1 MLKRLLQ
8 VSSWLWVWARRAVA
22 GGPWVR
28 SWTKVRERIKP
39 SPTRWHPVTVCCK
52 FSMKERN
59 IELIS
64 VSDGRNMSGS
74 AGRIQCQRWSGEV
87 GGSPVLGWGA
97 TIMIGTGENPQ
108 SWWAPEQTWKKRKW
122 YLIWIGYCA
131 ESVIQFLR
139 EQTKKTMSIVSWI
152 KQRRGSKDT
161 KYLQFFSLI
170 PIKTLPPGSCLPPQ
184 ESLPPSAARFPKIY
198 IWREE

>member
-1 MLKRLLQ
+1 MIIDHTDSCMNVLFMLWKAIDHVWKLLIIAMNRHWSCMITYIFM
-8 VSSWLWVWARRAVA
+8 SSWTL
-22 GGPWVR
+22 
-28 SWTKVRERIKP
+28 SWP
-39 SPTRWHPVTVCCK
+39 
-52 FSMKERN
+52 
-59 IELIS
+59 LI
-64 VSDGRNMSGS
+64 SDGRNMSGS

-131 ESVIQFLR
+131 ESVIQFLS